1 MDANGVS
8 IFEKQKL
15 KFSRLAHE
23 RNERFGGEFFRAKI
37 IYKELLS
44 AEGHRHYP
52 LREPKCLR
60 MTPDLMLPL
69 GEEADVLFWFILWSL
84 VLILSVSF
92 TLPSSL
98 FFFPSSP
105 LLFTSL
111 HPLLTSTNLHYHP
124 SPSSPLTIPPH
135 SPHTPGPWFENW
147 GRMVAVHPAL
157 SNEDRIQITKQLLK
171 ACDPNSKQGFIPN
184 QVLYGIR
191 YNVIVHSSPPA
202 FIK

>member
-23 RNERFGGEFFRAKI
+23 RNERFGGEFYRAKI

-69 GEEADVLFWFILWSL
+69 GEDVMLCYV
-84 VLILSVSF
+84 VLCCVMLCYVMLCYVMLCYVMLCCVVLCYVMLSYV
-92 TLPSSL
+92 
-98 FFFPSSP
+98 
-105 LLFTSL
+105 
-111 HPLLTSTNLHYHP
+111 
-124 SPSSPLTIPPH
+124 
-135 SPHTPGPWFENW
+135 
-147 GRMVAVHPAL
+147 M
-157 SNEDRIQITKQLLK
+157 
-171 ACDPNSKQGFIPN
+171 
-184 QVLYGIR
+184 
-191 YNVIVHSSPPA
+191 
-202 FIK
+202 

>member
-23 RNERFGGEFFRAKI
+23 RNERFGGEFYRAKI

-69 GEEADVLFWFILWSL
+69 GEDVMLSYVILCC
-84 VLILSVSF
+84 V
-92 TLPSSL
+92 
-98 FFFPSSP
+98 
-105 LLFTSL
+105 
-111 HPLLTSTNLHYHP
+111 
-124 SPSSPLTIPPH
+124 
-135 SPHTPGPWFENW
+135 
-147 GRMVAVHPAL
+147 
-157 SNEDRIQITKQLLK
+157 
-171 ACDPNSKQGFIPN
+171 
-184 QVLYGIR
+184 VLYCVML
-191 YNVIVHSSPPA
+191 YCVILCYVVSCCVMICYVILCSVM
-202 FIK
+202 